1 MEDSQTHTHTNARD
15 RAVGSARGEIR
26 TAAELAVGECGVV
39 CGVDVGAIELER
51 LQMMG
56 LCLGRRVR
64 VVKAGDPM
72 IVSVMGSRIALAR
85 ALARR
90 IVLNLQQAPC
100 RSAAAQARE

>member
-1 MEDSQTHTHTNARD
+1 MEDSQTHTNSHD
-15 RAVGSARGEIR
+15 RAAGPARNGTR
-26 TAAELAVGECGVV
+26 TVAELAVGECGVV
-39 CGVDVGAIELER
+39 CGVDVGATELER

-72 IVSVMGSRIALAR
+72 IVSVMGSRIAVAR

-90 IVLNLQQAPC
+90 VELNLQQAPC
-100 RSAAAQARE
+100 RPAAAQARE